1 MKVIVLGGA
10 GYIGSVL
17 VPKLLDSEFTYVS
30 KVIVVDNFIYG
41 QNSLSHCCYHPK
53 FEAVKADVRDFEAI
67 KWALMDADVVVPLA
81 AVVGA
86 PACDQNPVDA
96 QLINV
101 EHPLRLF
108 KWLSQDQKVIM
119 PTTES
124 AYGSNDSGE
133 CSEGTPINPLST
145 YAKDKA
151 RIETALMHRR
161 NAVSLRFA
169 TVFGMSPRMRLDL
182 LINDF
187 VWKAAKEG
195 TIVIYEGHYKRTC
208 LHVRDAAQAIIHA
221 LELPDDIYNVGAF
234 SASKL
239 EICEAINK
247 QVKFNYVEMDSGS
260 DPDQR
265 NYSVS
270 SKKLMKHGFDFG
282 FDLNLGITELLKG
295 YKMLKN
301 TRYGNV

>member
-1 MKVIVLGGA
+1 MNVLVLGGA

-17 VPKLLDSEFTYVS
+17 IPSLLDTDIKSVT
-30 KVIVVDNFIYG
+30 VVDNFIYG
-41 QNSLSHCCYHPK
+41 QNSLSHCCHHPK
-53 FEAVKADVRDFEAI
+53 FDVYKADARNWSAI
-67 KWALMDADVVVPLA
+67 KDHVSRADVIFPLA
-81 AVVGA
+81 ALVGA
-86 PACDQNPVDA
+86 PLCDQNPIDA
-96 QLINV
+96 KLINLD
-101 EHPLRLF
+101 HPLQMF
-108 KWLSQDQKVIM
+108 KSLSRDQRVVM

-124 AYGSNDSGE
+124 AYGANDSGE
-133 CSEGTPINPLST
+133 CTEGTPINPLST

-151 RIETALMHRR
+151 VVEAALLQRE
-161 NAVSLRFA
+161 NSVSLRFA

-195 TIVIYEGHYKRTC
+195 TIVIYEGHFKRTC
-208 LHVRDAAQAIIHA
+208 LHVRDAVSA
-221 LELPDDIYNVGAF
+221 LQYAMNNLADGMYNVVSF

-239 EICEAINK
+239 EICEAINRQK
-247 QVKFNYVEMDSGS
+247 KFNYVEMDSGS

-270 SKKLMKHGFDFG
+270 SKKLLKFG
-282 FDLNLGITELLKG
+282 FEFRFDLHLGIAELLKG

>member
-1 MKVIVLGGA
+1 MNITVLGGA

-17 VPKLLDSEFTYVS
+17 VPKLLESDAS
-30 KVIVVDNFIYG
+30 KVVVVDNFIYG

-53 FEAVKADVRDFEAI
+53 FEAIKADVRDWEAI
-67 KWALMDADVVVPLA
+67 KFTVRDADVVIPLA
-81 AVVGA
+81 AIVGA
-86 PACDQNPVDA
+86 PACNQNPTDA
-96 QLINV
+96 QLVNV

-108 KWLSQDQKVIM
+108 KWLSPEQKVIM

-124 AYGSNDSGE
+124 AYGANTSGE

-151 RIETALMHRR
+151 VVETALMHRR
-161 NAVSLRFA
+161 NGVSLRLA

-208 LHVRDAAQAIIHA
+208 LHVRDAAAALIHA
-221 LELPDDIYNVGAF
+221 LDLRSDIYNVGAF

-239 EICEAINK
+239 EICQAIQK
-247 QVKFNYVEMDSGS
+247 QALFRYVEMDSGS

-265 NYSVS
+265 NYEVS
-270 SKKLMKHGFDFG
+270 SKKLMKHGFEFG
-282 FDLNLGITELLKG
+282 FNLNLGITELLKG